1 MSTTNKALADPF
13 RGTIIHYHIPPSV
26 VNRSHSGVSPSRAS
40 PPGRRRQGEQGE
52 QGQQGVAGEATDR
65 QIVRSFLVR
74 RGKDVASKSARA
86 PGVYR
91 SPSSSFRQS
100 LQNEQLL
107 PQSLY
112 AYLFAA
118 RNIQYHNGPG
128 GLSVVG

>member
-26 VNRSHSGVSPSRAS
+26 VNRPHSGVSPSRAS
-40 PPGRRRQGEQGE
+40 PPGRRRQGEQGK
-52 QGQQGVAGEATDR
+52 QGVAGEATDR
-65 QIVRSFLVR
+65 QIVRPFLVR
-74 RGKDVASKSARA
+74 RGKDVASKSGRA

-112 AYLFAA
+112 AYLLAA

-128 GLSVVG
+128 GLFVVG